1 MSKPRI
7 ISKLLPTLL
16 GIATSL
22 IFGWAQFSDIALLN
36 ALQQRAESM
45 AYDLRLNASI
55 ATQQPLDSRIIITD
69 IDEKSLADEG
79 RWPWPRNKIA
89 TLTERLFEAGAV
101 VVGYDVFFTEPERN
115 KALAI
120 VQQLESTTP
129 EANQL
134 ITNLSEIATQFDN
147 DQHLADSLKDND
159 VTLGYLFHNEN
170 TAPVGQLPQS
180 LQTLTAEQAS
190 RSGIKAMPNY
200 TASLPLLQD
209 SAASSGFVTT
219 WPDPDGIIRRTPMLI
234 RHGNNIY
241 GSLSLNVAKLYLFLD
256 EDEVEI
262 KTSPIE
268 NIDTVDKIIL
278 GGTTIPTD
286 GNGFALVP
294 YKGPA
299 GTFLYLSASDVL
311 NGSVDDTILEGA
323 IVLIGTSAVGIADLV
338 ATPVDNIYPGVEV
351 HANIIRS
358 ILDNDFPYQP
368 SWADGANLIATLGIG
383 LILALLFPHLAPLT
397 LLITSAV
404 MASAIVYGNFW
415 LWQEKG
421 LALALAWPLIL
432 ILSLAAV
439 NITYGFLS
447 ENRKRS
453 QLKNMF
459 GQYVPPELVDAMS
472 QTSENFGFEGES
484 REMTVLFADIR
495 GFTTLSEKLSPS
507 ELRAL
512 LNRYFTHMTEI
523 IFEHHGTID
532 KYVGDMVMAFWGA
545 PLKDPDHAKQAI
557 QAAMKMLEKTAE
569 LKPILIAEGYP
580 EVDIGIGLN
589 TGLMN
594 VGDMGSSYRRAYT
607 VLGDNVNLGSRIEG
621 LTKFYGA
628 GLVVSETTMAGQD
641 EFVFRRLDLVKV
653 KGKTEAVKVYEPLC
667 LKEEATAE
675 LLEEL
680 QQHEL
685 GLAAYLKQK
694 WQQAEQIF
702 AQLNKQQPNTRVYSL
717 YLERINELRQ
727 RELGAEWDGV
737 YERREK

>member
-1 MSKPRI
+1 MSKIRI
-7 ISKLLPTLL
+7 ISKFLPTLL

-22 IFGWAQFSDIALLN
+22 ILGWAQFSDITLLN

-45 AYDLRLNASI
+45 AYDLRLNAGLSKD
-55 ATQQPLDSRIIITD
+55 QPPDSRIVIID

-89 TLTERLFEAGAV
+89 ALTDRLFEAGAV
-101 VVGYDVFFTEPERN
+101 VVGYDIFFTEPERN

-120 VQQLESTTP
+120 VQQLESTKP
-129 EANQL
+129 EANWL
-134 ITNLSEIATQFDN
+134 INNLSEIAPEFDN
-147 DQHLADSLKDND
+147 DRHLANSLTDND

-170 TAPVGQLPQS
+170 TAPVGQLPEP
-180 LQTLTAEQAS
+180 LQTLTDKQAK

-209 SAASSGFVTT
+209 SAVSSGFVTT

-256 EDEVEI
+256 KVEI

-268 NIDTVDKIIL
+268 NIDAVDKIIL

-299 GTFLYLSASDVL
+299 GTFPYLSASEVL
-311 NGSVDDTILEGA
+311 NGTADDNMLEGA
-323 IVLIGTSAVGIADLV
+323 IILIGTSAVGIADLV

-368 SWADGANLIATLGIG
+368 SWANGANLFITLSIG

-397 LLITSAV
+397 LLITSVAMACAV
-404 MASAIVYGNFW
+404 IYGNVW

-432 ILSLAAV
+432 ILTLAAV

-453 QLKNMF
+453 QLKSMF

-472 QTSENFGFEGES
+472 QTSSEDFGFEGES

-523 IFEHHGTID
+523 IFDHHGTID

-545 PLKDPDHAKQAI
+545 PIKNPDHAKQAI
-557 QAAMKMLEKTAE
+557 QAAMQMLKKTAE

-685 GLAAYLKQK
+685 GLAAYLKQE
-694 WQQAEQIF
+694 WQQAQHIF
-702 AQLNKQQPNTRVYSL
+702 GQLNEQQPNTRIYSL

-727 RELGAEWDGV
+727 RSLGAEWDGV

>member
-1 MSKPRI
+1 MSKIRI
-7 ISKLLPTLL
+7 IRKLLPTLL

-22 IFGWAQFSDIALLN
+22 IFGWAQFSDIVLLN

-45 AYDLRLNASI
+45 AYDLRLNAGLP
-55 ATQQPLDSRIIITD
+55 TEQLLDSRIVIID
-69 IDEKSLADEG
+69 IDEKSLAEEG
-79 RWPWPRNKIA
+79 RWPWPRNRIA
-89 TLTERLFEAGAV
+89 DLTDRLFEYGAV
-101 VVGYDVFFTEPERN
+101 VVGYDIFFTEPERN

-120 VQQLESTTP
+120 VQQLEDTTP
-129 EANQL
+129 EATQL
-134 ITNLSEIATQFDN
+134 INNLSEIATEFDN
-147 DQHLADSLKDND
+147 DQRLADSLTDND
-159 VTLGYLFHNEN
+159 VTLGYLFHQE
-170 TAPVGQLPQS
+170 TTQPVGQLPKP
-180 LQTLTAEQAS
+180 LQTLAPEQAT
-190 RSGIKAMPNY
+190 RSGIKAMSNY

-209 SAASSGFVTT
+209 SAISSGFVTT
-219 WPDPDGIIRRTPMLI
+219 WPDPDGIIRRTPLLI
-234 RHGNNIY
+234 RHGGNIY
-241 GSLSLNVAKLYLFLD
+241 GSLSLNVAKLYLFL
-256 EDEVEI
+256 EEAEI
-262 KTSPIE
+262 KTTPIG
-268 NIDTVDKIIL
+268 NIDAVDKIIL
-278 GGTTIPTD
+278 GGTSIPTD
-286 GNGFALVP
+286 GHGFALVP

-299 GTFLYLSASDVL
+299 GTFPYLSASDVL
-311 NGSVDDTILEGA
+311 NGTVDDTMLEGA

-351 HANIIRS
+351 HATIIRS

-368 SWADGANLIATLGIG
+368 SWADGANLIATLSIG

-397 LLITSAV
+397 LLITSGL
-404 MASAIVYGNFW
+404 MASGLVYGNVW

-432 ILSLAAV
+432 ILTLAAL

-453 QLKNMF
+453 QLKSIF

-472 QTSENFGFEGES
+472 QTSEDFGFEGES

-495 GFTTLSEKLSPS
+495 GFTALSEKLSPS

-523 IFEHHGTID
+523 IFDHHGTID
-532 KYVGDMVMAFWGA
+532 KYVGDMIMAFWGA
-545 PLKDPDHAKQAI
+545 PLKNPDHAKQAI
-557 QAAMKMLEKTAE
+557 EAAMQMLKKTAE
-569 LKPILIAEGYP
+569 LKPILMAEGYP

-641 EFVFRRLDLVKV
+641 GFVFRRLDLVKV

-667 LKEEATAE
+667 KKEDATAE
-675 LLEEL
+675 LFEEL
-680 QQHEL
+680 QQHEQ
-685 GLAAYLKQK
+685 GLTAYLKQE
-694 WQQAEQIF
+694 WQQANQIF
-702 AQLNKQQPNTRVYSL
+702 GQLNQQHPDKRVYSL
-717 YLERINELRQ
+717 YLERISELRQ
-727 RELGAEWDGV
+727 RDLGADWDGV

>member
-1 MSKPRI
+1 MSKTRI
-7 ISKLLPTLL
+7 ISKFLPTLL
-16 GIATSL
+16 GIVTSL
-22 IFGWAQFSDIALLN
+22 IFSWAQFSDIALLN
-36 ALQQRAESM
+36 ALQQRSESM
-45 AYDLRLNASI
+45 AYDLRLNTGLPMGQA
-55 ATQQPLDSRIIITD
+55 PDSRIVIID

-89 TLTERLFEAGAV
+89 ALTERLFEAGAV
-101 VVGYDVFFTEPERN
+101 VVGYDIFFTEPERN

-120 VQQLESTTP
+120 AQQLESTNP
-129 EANQL
+129 EASQL
-134 ITNLSEIATQFDN
+134 INNLNEVAPEFDN
-147 DQHLADSLKDND
+147 DQHLADSLTGND
-159 VTLGYLFHNEN
+159 VTLGYLFHDEI
-170 TAPVGQLPQS
+170 TAPVGQLPPP

-256 EDEVEI
+256 EVAI

-268 NIDTVDKIIL
+268 NIDAVDKIIL

-299 GTFLYLSASDVL
+299 GSFPYLSASDAL
-311 NGSVDDTILEGA
+311 NGTIDESILEGA
-323 IVLIGTSAVGIADLV
+323 IVLVGTSAVGIADLV

-351 HANIIRS
+351 HATIIRS

-368 SWADGANLIATLGIG
+368 SWADGANLIATLSIG

-397 LLITSAV
+397 LLITSV
-404 MASAIVYGNFW
+404 IMASAVVYGNVW

-432 ILSLAAV
+432 ILALAAV

-459 GQYVPPELVDAMS
+459 GQYIPPELVDAMS

-507 ELRAL
+507 ELRTL

-523 IFEHHGTID
+523 IFDHHGTID

-545 PLKDPDHAKQAI
+545 PLKNPDHAKQAI
-557 QAAMKMLEKTAE
+557 LAAMQMLKKTAE

-641 EFVFRRLDLVKV
+641 DFIFRRLDLVKV

-667 LKEEATAE
+667 LKEEATAV
-675 LLEEL
+675 LLEEM

-685 GLAAYLKQK
+685 GLAAYLKQE
-694 WQQAEQIF
+694 WQQAEHIF
-702 AQLNKQQPNTRVYSL
+702 GQLNKQQPNTRIYSL

-727 RELGAEWDGV
+727 RELATEWDGV

>member
-1 MSKPRI
+1 MPKSQI
-7 ISKLLPTLL
+7 ISKFLPTLL
-16 GIATSL
+16 GIATTL
-22 IFGWAQFSDIALLN
+22 IFGWAQFSDIPLLN

-45 AYDLRLNASI
+45 AYDLRLQAGI
-55 ATQQPLDSRIIITD
+55 TTEQTADSRIIIVD

-89 TLTERLFEAGAV
+89 RLTDRLFDAGAI
-101 VVGYDVFFTEPERN
+101 VVGYDLFFTEPERN
-115 KALAI
+115 MAQAI
-120 VQQLESTTP
+120 VQQLENSQP
-129 EANQL
+129 KAEQL
-134 ITNLSEIATQFDN
+134 INKLSKIAPQFDN
-147 DQHLADSLKDND
+147 DQHLADSLAGKD

-170 TAPVGQLPQS
+170 TAPVGQLPTP
-180 LQTLTAEQAS
+180 LQTLSTEQAR

-209 SAASSGFVTT
+209 SAAASGFVTI
-219 WPDPDGIIRRTPMLI
+219 WPDPDGVIRRTPMLI
-234 RHGNNIY
+234 RHGNHIY
-241 GSLSLNVAKLYLFLD
+241 GSLSLNVARLYLFLD
-256 EDEVEI
+256 EVEI
-262 KTSPIE
+262 NTSPIG
-268 NIDTVDKIIL
+268 NIDTVDSISL
-278 GGTTIPTD
+278 GGINIPTD
-286 GNGFALVP
+286 GSGFALVP

-299 GTFLYLSASDVL
+299 GTFPYLSASDVL
-311 NGSVDDTILEGA
+311 NGNIDTSSLEGA
-323 IVLIGTSAVGIADLV
+323 IVLVGTSAVGVADLV

-383 LILALLFPHLAPLT
+383 LALALLLPHLAPLT
-397 LLITSAV
+397 LLTTSVAMAAAV
-404 MASAIVYGNFW
+404 VFGNIW

-421 LALALAWPLIL
+421 LSLALAWPLIL
-432 ILSLAAV
+432 ILALTAV

-507 ELRAL
+507 ELRTL

-545 PLKDPDHAKQAI
+545 PLKNPEHAKHAI
-557 QAAMKMLEKTAE
+557 QAAMKMLERTAE

-580 EVDIGIGLN
+580 EIDIGIGLN

-628 GLVVSETTMAGQD
+628 GLVVSETTMTGQD
-641 EFVFRRLDLVKV
+641 DFVFRRLDLVKV

-667 LKEEATAE
+667 LKETATAE
-675 LLEEL
+675 LLDEL
-680 QQHEL
+680 QQHER
-685 GLAAYLKQK
+685 GLDAYMKQN
-694 WQQAEQIF
+694 WMQAEQIF
-702 AQLNKQQPNTRVYSL
+702 DQLKQQHPDTRIYAL
-717 YLERINELRQ
+717 YQERINELRQ
-727 RELGAEWDGV
+727 RNIGSDWDGV

>member
-1 MSKPRI
+1 MSKTRI
-7 ISKLLPTLL
+7 ISTLLPALL

-45 AYDLRLNASI
+45 AYDLRLKASLLTDQ
-55 ATQQPLDSRIIITD
+55 APDSRIVIID

-89 TLTERLFEAGAV
+89 ALTDRLFEAGAV
-101 VVGYDVFFTEPERN
+101 VVGYDIFFTEPERN

-120 VQQLESTTP
+120 VQQLENTKP
-129 EANQL
+129 EASQL
-134 ITNLSEIATQFDN
+134 INNLSEIAPEFDN
-147 DQHLADSLKDND
+147 DQHLANSLTDND

-190 RSGIKAMPNY
+190 RSGIKVMPNY

-209 SAASSGFVTT
+209 SAVSSGFVTT

-256 EDEVEI
+256 EVEI

-268 NIDTVDKIIL
+268 NIDAVDKIIL
-278 GGTTIPTD
+278 GGSTIPTD

-299 GTFLYLSASDVL
+299 GTFPYLSASEVL
-311 NGSVDDTILEGA
+311 NGTAGDNILEGA

-351 HANIIRS
+351 HATIIRS

-368 SWADGANLIATLGIG
+368 SWADGANLIATLSIG

-397 LLITSAV
+397 LLITSVV
-404 MASAIVYGNFW
+404 MASAVVYGNIW

-432 ILSLAAV
+432 ILALAAV

-472 QTSENFGFEGES
+472 QTSSEDFGFEGES

-523 IFEHHGTID
+523 IFDHHGTID

-545 PLKDPDHAKQAI
+545 PLKNPDHAKQAI

-685 GLAAYLKQK
+685 GLAAYLKQE
-694 WQQAEQIF
+694 WQQSQHIF
-702 AQLNKQQPNTRVYSL
+702 GQLNEQQPDTRVYSL

-727 RELGAEWDGV
+727 RDLGSEWDGV

>member
-1 MSKPRI
+1 MPKTRI
-7 ISKLLPTLL
+7 ISKLLPALL
-16 GIATSL
+16 GLATSL
-22 IFGWAQFSDIALLN
+22 VFGWAQFSDIAFLN

-45 AYDLRLNASI
+45 AYDLRLNSRLAK
-55 ATQQPLDSRIIITD
+55 QQAIDSRIVIID
-69 IDEKSLADEG
+69 IDEKSLADQG

-89 TLTERLFEAGAV
+89 ALTDRLFEAGAV
-101 VVGYDVFFTEPERN
+101 VVGYDIFFTEPERN
-115 KALAI
+115 KAVAI
-120 VQQLESTTP
+120 VQQLESTNY
-129 EANQL
+129 EASQL
-134 ITNLSEIATQFDN
+134 INNLNEIAPEFDN
-147 DQHLADSLKDND
+147 DQRLADSLADKD
-159 VTLGYLFHNEN
+159 VTLGYLFHDEI
-170 TAPVGQLPQS
+170 TAAVGQLPQP
-180 LQTLTAEQAS
+180 LQTLTSEQAS

-209 SAASSGFVTT
+209 SAISSGFVTT

-256 EDEVEI
+256 EVEI
-262 KTSPIE
+262 KSSPIE
-268 NIDTVDKIIL
+268 HIDAVDEIIL

-286 GNGFALVP
+286 GQGFALVP

-299 GTFLYLSASDVL
+299 GTFPYLSASDVL
-311 NGSVDDTILEGA
+311 NGTVDESILEGA

-351 HANIIRS
+351 HATIIRS
-358 ILDNDFPYQP
+358 ILDNNFPYQP
-368 SWADGANLIATLGIG
+368 SWADGANLIITLSIG

-397 LLITSAV
+397 LLISSV
-404 MASAIVYGNFW
+404 IMASGVVYGNIW

-432 ILSLAAV
+432 ILTLAAV

-472 QTSENFGFEGES
+472 QTSSEDFGFEGES

-523 IFEHHGTID
+523 IFDHNGTID

-545 PLKDPDHAKQAI
+545 PLKNPDHAKQAI
-557 QAAMKMLEKTAE
+557 QAAMQMLKKTAE

-580 EVDIGIGLN
+580 EVDVGIGLN
-589 TGLMN
+589 SGLMN

-641 EFVFRRLDLVKV
+641 DFVFRRLDLVKV

-667 LKEEATAE
+667 LKEEATQE

-685 GLAAYLKQK
+685 GLAAYLKQD
-694 WQQAEQIF
+694 WQQAEQLF
-702 AQLNKQQPNTRVYSL
+702 EQLQRQKPNTRVYSL
-717 YLERINELRQ
+717 YLERINELRL
-727 RELGAEWDGV
+727 RNLGAEWDGV